1 MRGRMLLRHLSL
13 TNFRNFTRLDTDLPP
28 GHILVVG
35 ANAQGKSSLLEAIAF
50 LSSASSVRTNSDRQ
64 LVNFLAAA
72 KPSSFARLSAEV
84 QRGGLLQRVEIR
96 LIVEEAREGDEGR
109 LRKEILI
116 NGVKRR
122 AADLFAGVN
131 VVMFQPH
138 DLVVVEGPP
147 AERRRYLDHALMQA
161 GAGYGETLH
170 EYNRV
175 VTQRNALLRSLQD
188 SGAGNGQLDFWDE
201 QLADL
206 GATLLRARLLALAEL
221 ERLASPQAEALTRK
235 AESLRLTYLPSM
247 PWTEAAPAQLD
258 LLAPPPLEPTTIPI
272 QQLRQ
277 RLLQALQQ
285 RRSEEIAR
293 AITLTGP
300 HRDDFCFSLQ
310 GMDLRMYGS
319 RGQNRTAM
327 LALKLAEA
335 GWLYQ
340 RTHEHPVLLLDEVLA
355 ELDPQRR
362 EDLIEHLAA
371 VEQALIT
378 SADVSMFPPAFLAR
392 ATLWQIEAGRLTQ
405 QAS

>member
-28 GHILVVG
+28 GPILVVG

-72 KPSSFARLSAEV
+72 KPSSFARLTAEV

-109 LRKEILI
+109 LRKEVLI

-188 SGAGNGQLDFWDE
+188 SGTGNGQLDFWDE

-206 GATLLRARLLALAEL
+206 GATLLRARLWP
-221 ERLASPQAEALTRK
+221 SPSSNDWHR
-235 AESLRLTYLPSM
+235 LRL
-247 PWTEAAPAQLD
+247 
-258 LLAPPPLEPTTIPI
+258 
-272 QQLRQ
+272 
-277 RLLQALQQ
+277 
-285 RRSEEIAR
+285 RR
-293 AITLTGP
+293 
-300 HRDDFCFSLQ
+300 
-310 GMDLRMYGS
+310 
-319 RGQNRTAM
+319 
-327 LALKLAEA
+327 
-335 GWLYQ
+335 
-340 RTHEHPVLLLDEVLA
+340 
-355 ELDPQRR
+355 
-362 EDLIEHLAA
+362 
-371 VEQALIT
+371 
-378 SADVSMFPPAFLAR
+378 
-392 ATLWQIEAGRLTQ
+392 
-405 QAS
+405 